1 MRAPLVYSVGGLCAM
16 EETRILLWS
25 DGAPGAMGNGMEDMP
40 AITPYLVQADKPTPA
55 VVICPGGG
63 YARRAQH
70 EGEPVARWLNSIGF
84 SAFVLD
90 YRVAPY
96 HHPYPLA
103 DVQRALRL
111 VRHHAAEWGI
121 DDKHL
126 GVLGFSAGGHLASTA
141 ATLFDMN
148 AVPEADAIDQLSC
161 RPDFAVLCY
170 PVISSGAYKHA
181 GSIKNLLGENP
192 DADLLELLSTE
203 KQVTDRTPPTF
214 LWHTAS
220 DTGVPVE
227 NSMLFAQALSAHK
240 VPFALHIFPFGRHG
254 LGLAADTTQVQAWPE
269 LCAAWLAEMVA
280 GSAR

>member
-1 MRAPLVYSVGGLCAM
+1 MRAPLMYSVGGLCAM

-148 AVPEADAIDQLSC
+148 AVPEADAIVTRKSSSISSSVFRTSSGNSALFAWCSKRKPIAYNDCMVLSC
-161 RPDFAVLCY
+161 KSRPIRLRSAKRSRCVC
-170 PVISSGAYKHA
+170 
-181 GSIKNLLGENP
+181 
-192 DADLLELLSTE
+192 
-203 KQVTDRTPPTF
+203 
-214 LWHTAS
+214 
-220 DTGVPVE
+220 
-227 NSMLFAQALSAHK
+227 ALSAGNADAAK
-240 VPFALHIFPFGRHG
+240 SSFA
-254 LGLAADTTQVQAWPE
+254 AALLPDSFAVRR
-269 LCAAWLAEMVA
+269 AAC
-280 GSAR
+280 